1 MHTALTIH
9 CTVLCGPGLLL
20 GPSVSLVRCTPFP
33 PATTVNCREEL
44 DIDLADIWFKIRC
57 VLLPI
62 DALGFKRTIVKDK
75 PDFWGP
81 LMVVLLFSMVSMWG
95 NFKSAGWIITIWFVG
110 SGLIYVLVAVMG
122 EASATFSQA
131 LGIIGYSLLPLI
143 LTSALMAPLV
153 YHITFLNTMVHVLG
167 VAWSAQSAG
176 SLLVTEALASKKVL
190 VWYPIALLY
199 GYFLSLY
206 TGA

>member
-1 MHTALTIH
+1 M
-9 CTVLCGPGLLL
+9 
-20 GPSVSLVRCTPFP
+20 
-33 PATTVNCREEL
+33 
-44 DIDLADIWFKIRC
+44 
-57 VLLPI
+57 LLPI